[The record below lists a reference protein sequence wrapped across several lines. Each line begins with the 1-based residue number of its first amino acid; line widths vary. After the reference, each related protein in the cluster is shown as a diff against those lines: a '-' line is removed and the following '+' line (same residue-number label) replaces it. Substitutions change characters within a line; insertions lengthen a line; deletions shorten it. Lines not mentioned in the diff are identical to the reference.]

1 MKRVSFFLVCTL
13 VFGFSLGLMAQEET
27 PSAASL
33 YNDGLS
39 NLKAKDYE
47 AALGLFEQALETADP
62 EADEQ
67 VVKLAK
73 RNGAIAAYYVA
84 TEQRKGEEFEAAA
97 GTYQKGIDM
106 APNFYAN
113 HMGLGQALEGAD
125 KPEEALTAFLKAA
138 DLAEKTKKADKA
150 EKVYS
155 KSEAMIAKAY
165 VAKDW
170 DRTQR
175 MANTF
180 LAQKETADVHYY
192 LSGALRKS
200 NVTDKAIEHAQ
211 KALELAS
218 EGQDKYQ
225 FGLAQAYEAAGQTSN
240 AISAY
245 EKITSGKYAERAQYQ
260 AKQLSG
266 N

>member
-1 MKRVSFFLVCTL
+1 MF
-13 VFGFSLGLMAQEET
+13 FGFSLGVMAQEDT

-39 NLKAKDYE
+39 NLKGKDYE
-47 AALGLFEQALETADP
+47 SALGLFEQALEVADP

-73 RNGAIAAYYVA
+73 KNGAIAAYYVA
-84 TEQRKGEEFEAAA
+84 TEQRKGESFEAAA
-97 GTYQKGIDM
+97 ETYQKGIDM

-125 KPEEALTAFLKAA
+125 QPEEALVAFLKAA
-138 DLAEKTKKADKA
+138 DLAEKTQKEDKA

-175 MANTF
+175 MANAF
-180 LAQKETADVHYY
+180 LEQKESADVHYY

-211 KALELAS
+211 KALELAT
-218 EGQDKYQ
+218 EDQDKYQ
-225 FGLAQAYEAAGQTSN
+225 YGLGQAYEAAGQTSN
-240 AISAY
+240 AIAAY